1 MARAK
6 QSKRPVRRRRA
17 PPLTQARIDG
27 VVALVGGWT
36 GGLTWDSLC
45 EAVERETGSRY
56 TRQALNNYVEIKAAY
71 AAYRQQPTPQK
82 SEKTLSKTQQKILN
96 LERKVAELEAVRDA
110 LLEKFARWAVNA
122 STRNLDEDFL
132 DQPLRRISRS
142 ENR

>member
-1 MARAK
+1 
-6 QSKRPVRRRRA
+6 
-17 PPLTQARIDG
+17 
-27 VVALVGGWT
+27 
-36 GGLTWDSLC
+36 LTWDSLC